1 MNYKFI
7 PDSLLVIFVFITLF
21 YHQKYFIMVDHA
33 NNLHD
38 KRRIQTEVTQVDN
51 NHKADD
57 VNRTILALKHFQKKK
72 KKRLNY
78 MVLYIW
84 VVCLNAI
91 VIWVSDLSRF

>member
-57 VNRTILALKHFQKKK
+57 VKRTILALKHFQKKK
-72 KKRLNY
+72 KKKVKLHGFVYLGCMFKCNCNLG
-78 MVLYIW
+78 V
-84 VVCLNAI
+84 
-91 VIWVSDLSRF
+91 